1 MLIAIIRFEARL
13 LPNIGF
19 TLRRNFAVTTD
30 RRKFTT
36 KWCLYWT
43 SGFRFYLW
51 NQFKV
56 CIVGIPHNSL
66 SRKAFNTVLCNV
78 ATLSAFCNG
87 LAYIRLSVCLSVRP
101 IGTLTVTHCRDSI
114 RRGQRTFPSDN
125 KGKPTYL
132 FFKLWRKMITINPEV
147 LLNFGR
153 FWRVSCALNPARG
166 TPGSVLPTSAFSS
179 KIVVSTILSWR
190 LTTGFPIT

>member
-87 LAYIRLSVCLSVRP
+87 LAYIRLSVCLSVPSAHSPWLTAGTAYDAASEHFRP
-101 IGTLTVTHCRDSI
+101 TI
-114 RRGQRTFPSDN
+114 RENRHTCF
-125 KGKPTYL
+125 
-132 FFKLWRKMITINPEV
+132 
-147 LLNFGR
+147 LNFDVKWLR
-153 FWRVSCALNPARG
+153 
-166 TPGSVLPTSAFSS
+166 
-179 KIVVSTILSWR
+179 
-190 LTTGFPIT
+190 